1 MEVPM
6 TRLTPLILLGCLA
19 GGFLPN
25 QALASTADIA
35 TIIESFVTKQ
45 FPDAASHFWVV
56 NETQWDGDEMI
67 IDVAAIVTE
76 HRQTEPTATRFLL
89 LIVAGNL
96 KGSQNI
102 PLDATTE
109 CKQEQEV

>member
-1 MEVPM
+1 MM
-6 TRLTPLILLGCLA
+6 RFTRLILLGCLV
-19 GGFLPN
+19 GVFCPY
-25 QALASTADIA
+25 QAIASTDDVGA
-35 TIIESFVTKQ
+35 IIESFVTKQ

-67 IDVAAIVTE
+67 VDVAAIVTD
-76 HRQTEPTATRFLL
+76 RRKTEPTASRFLL

-96 KGSQNI
+96 KGSQSI
-102 PLDATTE
+102 PLDAATE

>member
-1 MEVPM
+1 M
-6 TRLTPLILLGCLA
+6 TRFDSPDSAWLL
-19 GGFLPN
+19 LPGACFPT
-25 QALASTADIA
+25 QTIASTDDVG

-67 IDVAAIVTE
+67 VDVAAIVTD
-76 HRQTEPTATRFLL
+76 RQQTEPTASRFLL

-96 KGSQNI
+96 KGSQSI
-102 PLDATTE
+102 PSGRCPTE
-109 CKQEQEV
+109 CKKEQEA

>member
-1 MEVPM
+1 M
-6 TRLTPLILLGCLA
+6 TRLTPLILLGCLV
-19 GGFLPN
+19 GVFLPY
-25 QALASTADIA
+25 QTIASTADVG

-67 IDVAAIVTE
+67 VDVAAIVTD
-76 HRQTEPTATRFLL
+76 RLQTEPTASRFLL

-96 KGSQNI
+96 KGSQSI
-102 PLDATTE
+102 PLDAVTE
-109 CKQEQEV
+109 CKKEQEA